1 MAGKRQ
7 DTHNP
12 PRPGTGPAEHAPAD
26 LASSSPRLAP
36 APPPPPLQVEPPV
49 TWRTGLGL
57 FLVTLAT
64 LMYEVLLTRILSV
77 TMWYHFAFMAISVA
91 MFGMTVGALIVYLAP
106 ARFPPHRTPARLA
119 SSALG
124 FAGAVVFTF
133 LLHLRIP
140 FKPDVSPAAF
150 AVLGLTYVLLSIPF
164 IFSGIVVCLAL
175 TRFPRRVGSLYAA
188 DLTGSALG
196 AVLLIGTL
204 HLTDGPT
211 AVLVVALLAGFG
223 AAAFAAGGPAPTRRV
238 ASVLCILLAVA
249 AVGHGLLVHRG
260 VPLLRLTWVKGSPEP
275 PPLYEKWNAFSRI
288 LVTGDPDA
296 PTPPF
301 GWGLS
306 AAYPPD
312 RTLRQLHLSIDGS
325 AGTILT
331 AFDGDLA
338 TLEHLKYD
346 VTNVAHYLRPNARVL
361 VVGTGGGRDVLAA
374 LAFGQR
380 SVLGVELNEDILRTV
395 NGRFGAFTGQLDRH
409 PRVAF
414 ANDEARSYLARSR
427 ERFDLIQVSLIDTWA
442 ATAAGA
448 FALSENALYTVE
460 AWQIFL
466 DHLTPTGLLSV
477 SRWYYRDRP
486 GEMYRLTALASASL
500 LGRGLTRPRDH
511 LAIVRHRIRSEA
523 GEAPDGIGT
532 LLLSPVPLT
541 REELATLDAV
551 AGRLRFEVVLSP
563 AVAPEPTFA
572 ALASGED
579 LDAFVAA
586 FPLDIA
592 PPTDDRPFFF
602 QMLRLTDILRPDRWE
617 QGLQS
622 FNMKAVF
629 VLGTLLLTVVGLT
642 VLCIL
647 VPLALT
653 SRRGAL
659 RGAVPWFLFFGGI
672 GAGFMLV
679 EIALLQRLILFLGH
693 PTYSL
698 SVVLFSLLLSGGLGS
713 ALSARWPGNSWWA
726 GLFGTLIGVGMVAS
740 PLTGALQTADTPL
753 RIVAAAGL
761 LFPLGV
767 FMGVPFPTGMGV
779 AARRLPPVTPWLWG
793 MNGATSVCGSVA
805 GAAIALGS
813 GISATFW
820 AGVAAYLVA
829 FAAFGWAMRRG
840 A

>member
-1 MAGKRQ
+1 VQG
-7 DTHNP
+7 
-12 PRPGTGPAEHAPAD
+12 
-26 LASSSPRLAP
+26 
-36 APPPPPLQVEPPV
+36 EPPV
-49 TWRTGLGL
+49 GWRTTLGL

-91 MFGMTVGALIVYLAP
+91 MFGMTVGALVVYLAP
-106 ARFPPHRTPARLA
+106 ARFPPHRTPVHLA
-119 SSALG
+119 SGALG
-124 FAGAVVFTF
+124 FAGSSVLTF
-133 LLHLRIP
+133 LLHLQIP
-140 FKPDVSPAAF
+140 FTPGISPAAF
-150 AVLGLTYVLLSIPF
+150 AVLGLTYVLLSVPF
-164 IFSGIVVCLAL
+164 VFAGIAVCLAL

-196 AVLLIGTL
+196 AFALIGTL
-204 HLTDGPT
+204 HFTDGPT
-211 AVLVVALLAGFG
+211 AVLVVALLAACG
-223 AAAFAAGGPAPTRRV
+223 AAAFAAGAPALLRR
-238 ASVLCILLAVA
+238 LTLLATLLLTA
-249 AVGHGLLVHRG
+249 AAAGHGLLVARG

-296 PTPPF
+296 PTPAF

-306 AAYPPD
+306 PAYPRE

-325 AGTILT
+325 AGSILT
-331 AFDGDLA
+331 AFDGDLG

-346 VTNVAHYLRPNARVL
+346 VTNVAHYLRPDARVL

-395 NGRFGAFTGQLDRH
+395 NGRFGAFTGHLDRH
-409 PRVAF
+409 PRIRFV
-414 ANDEARSYLARSR
+414 NDEARNYLARSP

-448 FALSENALYTVE
+448 FALSENALYTIE
-460 AWQIFL
+460 AWQTFL
-466 DHLTPTGLLSV
+466 DRLAPTGLLSV

-486 GEMYRLTALASASL
+486 GEMYRLTALASAAL
-500 LGRGLTRPRDH
+500 LRRGVARPRDH
-511 LAIVRHRIRSEA
+511 VAVVRHRTRSEA

-532 LLLSPVPLT
+532 LLLSPVPLA
-541 REELATLDAV
+541 REDLATLDAA

-572 ALASGED
+572 ALTSGED

-602 QMLRLTDILRPDRWE
+602 QLLRLTDIFRPDRFE

-622 FNMKAVF
+622 FNLQAVF

-642 VLCIL
+642 ALCLII
-647 VPLALT
+647 PLALT
-653 SRRGAL
+653 SRRETL
-659 RGAVPWFLFFGGI
+659 RGAAPWFLYFGGI

-698 SVVLFSLLLSGGLGS
+698 SVVLFTLLLGSGLGS
-713 ALSARWPGNSWWA
+713 ALSARWPGRGWGA
-726 GLFGTLIGVGMVAS
+726 GLFGMLLGVGLLTV
-740 PLTGALQTADTPL
+740 PLTAALQGMDTPG
-753 RIVAAAGL
+753 RILATAGF
-761 LFPLGV
+761 LFPLGL
-767 FMGVPFPTGMGV
+767 FMGFPFPTGMKA

-793 MNGATSVCGSVA
+793 INGATSVCGSVV
-805 GAAIALGS
+805 GVAIALAS
-813 GISATFW
+813 GISTAYWT
-820 AGVAAYLVA
+820 GVAAYLVA
-829 FAAFGWAMRRG
+829 FAAMGWGMRRG
-840 A
+840 V